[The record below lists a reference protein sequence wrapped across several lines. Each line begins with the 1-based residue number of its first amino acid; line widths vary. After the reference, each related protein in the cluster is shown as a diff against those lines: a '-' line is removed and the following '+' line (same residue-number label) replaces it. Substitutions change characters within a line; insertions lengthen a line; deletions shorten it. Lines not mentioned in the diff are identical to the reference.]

1 MLTEMIKR
9 SEKEYNKRKKR
20 EEFKRKLTLLKAK
33 LLNKGISPDDTRTI
47 QAHISSNEHLK
58 DYYIKNSYLQDGSN
72 YVCVSAIKEDI
83 ENNRFVYRGMLSG
96 ADNATGVIES
106 NVPLSE
112 IVGSYSGNT
121 IFQKVISKENAE
133 KRRDEYYSKIG
144 EPQERLKGHMTHFGK
159 TDFVVGTILKGKNG
173 KFTYSSE
180 VSQDVE
186 QFLSDEREEDKRKQL
201 MRNKESIEVDIGGG
215 IVVSKQNCWLE
226 QGKKIN
232 FAGINME
239 ALYYRFEPEEVMK
252 TDDNKYAYIGS
263 VQIGEQKKIKKDDAP
278 IQFVTPF
285 EYGDVVLWTDG
296 KNLTEYFLNKKL
308 AGLNLSLGEIVT
320 VGNLNKEND
329 QEGQLFIGGITLDEQ
344 GKCKSTKDIPETV
357 REAIKEYIKNR
368 QQEKTSKIIKFDSYS
383 DNSSR

>member
-1 MLTEMIKR
+1 
-9 SEKEYNKRKKR
+9 
-20 EEFKRKLTLLKAK
+20 
-33 LLNKGISPDDTRTI
+33 
-47 QAHISSNEHLK
+47 
-58 DYYIKNSYLQDGSN
+58 
-72 YVCVSAIKEDI
+72 
-83 ENNRFVYRGMLSG
+83 MLSG

-133 KRRDEYYSKIG
+133 KRRYEYYSKIG
-144 EPQERLKGHMTHFGK
+144 EPQERLKGHMTYFGK

-239 ALYYRFEPEEVMK
+239 ALYYRFEPDEVMK